1 MSIDFIRDPWDLVG
15 QLTFDWGARIV
26 ASRTDTKLRTLAYWG
41 STALSAGL
49 FAVPGAA
56 LLARAPHFVHDMAH
70 LGYPDYFL
78 PLLGVWKLLGALVIL
93 APRLARLKEW
103 AYAGIFFDLTGA
115 AASIAMSGG
124 YGAYGFHIIA
134 PLIITGFMLA
144 SWALRPPSRTLG
156 LPLGA
161 NTATA
166 A

>member
-1 MSIDFIRDPWDLVG
+1 M
-15 QLTFDWGARIV
+15 

-70 LGYPDYFL
+70 LGYADYFL

-103 AYAGIFFDLTGA
+103 AYAGMAFDATGA
-115 AASIAMSGG
+115 AVSRWVLGDGLSAIVMPLLISGVV
-124 YGAYGFHIIA
+124 F
-134 PLIITGFMLA
+134 A
-144 SWALRPPSRTLG
+144 SWALRPADRTLNA
-156 LPLGA
+156 PTSA
-161 NTATA
+161 EKTP
-166 A
+166 